1 MLTAMH
7 AVEKVT
13 KEAGQISILTCDQ
26 QLHRV
31 VVNIVWADPEQWSQ
45 FFPSPRGMH
54 ILMSFIDCV
63 GKLKGGS
70 AVSMVIGKAF
80 SGVEK
85 KPLGGGEGGFFMS
98 LCAL

>member
-1 MLTAMH
+1 
-7 AVEKVT
+7 
-13 KEAGQISILTCDQ
+13 
-26 QLHRV
+26 
-31 VVNIVWADPEQWSQ
+31 
-45 FFPSPRGMH
+45 
-54 ILMSFIDCV
+54 MSFIDCV